1 MTVKNG
7 KPVLMVL
14 DDDDA
19 VRQTWTIIFRQ
30 QGYEV
35 VPADRG
41 TAAIDAAR
49 DRAPDL
55 LLADIRLPD
64 MTGIEASRRVKEI
77 APACHVLL
85 ISGDSDSGEAIE
97 EARARGA
104 IFEVLP
110 KPISPPDL
118 IRRIADLL
126 RNHQP

>member
-1 MTVKNG
+1 MTANNG

-41 TAAIDAAR
+41 EAAIDAAR
-49 DRAPDL
+49 DHPPDL

-64 MTGIEASRRVKEI
+64 MTGIEASQRVKEI

-104 IFEVLP
+104 NFEVLP

-118 IRRIADLL
+118 IQRIADLL
-126 RNHQP
+126 RKH

>member
-1 MTVKNG
+1 MSVHNG

-30 QGYEV
+30 QGYDV

-41 TAAIDAAR
+41 EAAIDAAR

-64 MTGIEASRRVKEI
+64 MTGIEASRRVKEL

-97 EARARGA
+97 EARAKGA
-104 IFEVLP
+104 TFEVLP

-118 IRRIADLL
+118 IKRIAELL
-126 RNHQP
+126 RKN